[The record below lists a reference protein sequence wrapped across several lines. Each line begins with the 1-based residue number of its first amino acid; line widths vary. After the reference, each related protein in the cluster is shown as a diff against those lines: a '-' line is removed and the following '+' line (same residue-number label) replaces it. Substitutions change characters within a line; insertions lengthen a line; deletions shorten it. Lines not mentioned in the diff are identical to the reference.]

1 MADPMTAALTPDTA
15 LERLGEL
22 VRGVHEAVVLDGAGK
37 LLAGR
42 GELAEPAAA
51 LVKAIDAAAVEVADD
66 RGSVFA
72 VRDRD
77 HAIVAVVD
85 HPALPA
91 LMLYDLRILLDGL
104 SAPRAA

>member
-1 MADPMTAALTPDTA
+1 M

-22 VRGVHEAVVLDGAGK
+22 FRGEHDAVVLDRSGA

-51 LVKAIDAAAVEVADD
+51 LVRATDAAAVEVADD
-66 RGSVFA
+66 RGAVFA

-77 HAIVAVVD
+77 HAIVAVVG

-91 LMLYDLRILLDGL
+91 LVLYDLRILLDGL
-104 SAPRAA
+104 SERRAA